1 MRRWLPVMAGVPVA
15 VAALGGGYAL
25 AAGDAPDLR
34 SALGAGLGTGEHDP
48 SKATPARPAVAGP
61 QDGSRQLASYTTEF
75 KPGEARVKNIR
86 IGAKAID
93 GHVVDAGK
101 AFSFNKVVGPRTAGR
116 GYVPAPTIVGSRLV
130 DDLGGGICQVSA
142 TLWNAVFQAGLKMSE
157 FHPHTL
163 WMEEYPQGREAA
175 VAWPSL
181 DFVWRNDSSK
191 AIRIRTQV
199 TDNSLTVSL
208 WGTPK
213 YEVKST
219 SSKRYALTR
228 AGTFT
233 DASRR
238 CVEMPGGPGFQI
250 DVYRTLSVEG
260 RKIRRDRF
268 HTVYQP
274 EPKVTCTGR

>member
-1 MRRWLPVMAGVPVA
+1 MVGVPIA
-15 VAALGGGYAL
+15 VVALGGGYAL
-25 AAGDAPDLR
+25 AGGGGTTLR
-34 SALGAGLGTGEHDP
+34 SAIGTGLGTGDDGP
-48 SKATPARPAVAGP
+48 AKPAKARPAAAGP
-61 QDGSRQLASYTTEF
+61 RDGSRQLAAYTTEF
-75 KPGEARVKNIR
+75 KPGEARVTNIR

-93 GHVVDAGK
+93 GHVVPAGGT
-101 AFSFNKVVGPRTAGR
+101 FSFNKVVGPRGAR
-116 GYVPAPTIVGSRLV
+116 QGYVPAPTIVGSRLV

-142 TLWNAVFQAGLKMSE
+142 TLWNAVFEAGLQMRK

-181 DFVWRNDSSK
+181 DFVWRNDSEK
-191 AIRIRTQV
+191 PIQVRTQV
-199 TDNSLTVSL
+199 TGNSLTVSL

-213 YEVKST
+213 YQVKT
-219 SSKRYALTR
+219 ASSKRYAVTR
-228 AGTFT
+228 AGTYT

-238 CVEMPGGPGFQI
+238 CVPMPGGPGFQI
-250 DVYRTLSVEG
+250 DVYRTLSREG
-260 RKIRRDRF
+260 RKVRRDRF

>member
-1 MRRWLPVMAGVPVA
+1 MIGVPVA
-15 VAALGGGYAL
+15 VVALGGGYAL
-25 AAGDAPDLR
+25 ASGGGSELRAAMGTDPGGDGRAKPTR
-34 SALGAGLGTGEHDP
+34 
-48 SKATPARPAVAGP
+48 ARPAVAGP
-61 QDGSRQLASYTTEF
+61 RDGSRQLASYTTEF

-93 GHVVDAGK
+93 GHVVPAGG
-101 AFSFNKVVGPRTAGR
+101 AFSFNKVVGPRGAR
-116 GYVPAPTIVGSRLV
+116 QGYVPAPTIVGSRLV

-142 TLWNAVFQAGLKMSE
+142 TLWNAVFEAGLKIKE
-157 FHPHTL
+157 AHPHTL

-181 DFVWRNDSSK
+181 DFVWRNDSGK
-191 AIRIRTQV
+191 PIRVQARV
-199 TDNSLTVSL
+199 TGNALTVSL

-213 YEVKST
+213 YQVKTT

-233 DASRR
+233 DAGRR
-238 CVEMPGGPGFQI
+238 CVPMPGGPGFQV
-250 DVYRTLSVEG
+250 DVYRTLSLSG
-260 RKIRRDRF
+260 RKVRRDRF